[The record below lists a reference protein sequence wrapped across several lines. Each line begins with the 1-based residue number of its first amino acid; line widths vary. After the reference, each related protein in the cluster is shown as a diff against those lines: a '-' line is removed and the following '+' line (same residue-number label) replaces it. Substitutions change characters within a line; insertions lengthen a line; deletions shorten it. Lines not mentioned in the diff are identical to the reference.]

1 MTVWFNHWFSTA
13 YHLINM
19 MREGAAEDIRFIGSG
34 MANVSVFRTACDEW
48 YSEPKDISGDD
59 YVSYCLDFCKE
70 HDVDVFVP
78 RRGLVDIIRRSGDFD
93 SAGIKLFADRRSDI
107 AEQLDDKMQTYAL
120 MKDICPEYIPP
131 IFEAH
136 SLDEFKAAYEAL
148 QKDWDRVCYKL
159 TIDEG
164 ARSFRVID
172 SRIESISG
180 LYAKPGSK
188 ITYSAACSVLSE
200 YDFSIPMLVMPYLG
214 GWEISADCLATPQG
228 NLIIPRYKTGK
239 RYSIVKFEDEIM
251 SACSKIMD
259 TLQLK
264 MPMNIQFKCDG
275 SQPYLLE
282 INPRMSGGLQL
293 SCKATGINLP
303 SIALNQLLGV
313 DVPWSY
319 PDITEQRVAHIESP
333 ICLEG
338 EEDA

>member
-19 MREGAAEDIRFIGSG
+19 MRECVPSDCRFIGSG
-34 MANVSVFRTACDEW
+34 TANVSVFRTACDEW
-48 YSEPKDISGDD
+48 YSEPVGISDEE
-59 YVSYCLDFCKE
+59 YVQYCIDFCKE
-70 HDVDVFVP
+70 HNVDVFVP
-78 RRGLVDIIRRSGDFD
+78 RRGLVAIIDRAADFE
-93 SAGIKLFADRRSDI
+93 ALGVKLFADKRADI
-107 AEQLDDKMQTYAL
+107 AVQLDDKVQTYEL
-120 MKDICPEYIPP
+120 LKDIVPDCIPP

-136 SLDEFKAAYEAL
+136 SLEEFKAAYETL

-172 SRIESISG
+172 SRIETLSA

-188 ITYSAACSVLSE
+188 ITYNAACSVLSE

-214 GWEISADCLATPQG
+214 GWEISADCLATAQG

-239 RYSIVKFEDEIM
+239 RYSIVKFEKEIM
-251 SACSKIMD
+251 DTCSKIMD

-275 SQPYLLE
+275 DRPYLLE

-303 SIALNQLLGV
+303 AVALSQLLGEELK
-313 DVPWSY
+313 WSY

-333 ICLEG
+333 ICLDG